1 MIFISNQINVI
12 YVLSIC
18 SAAIEEGKSIFYN
31 IRNFV
36 RFQLS
41 TSIAAISLIA
51 LTTLM
56 GIANPLNAMQILWI
70 NIIMDGPP
78 AQSLGVEPVDPEV
91 LKQKPR
97 NVKQP
102 MITRSVIIN
111 VLLSASIIILGTL
124 WVFKREMDD
133 GSQGKTKRD
142 TTMTFT
148 CFVFFDMF
156 NALSCRSSTKS
167 VFKIG
172 LFTNKMFL
180 LAVGFSVIGQ
190 MLVIYFPPLQ
200 SVFQTEALTAWDLVF
215 LVTLTSSVFVVS
227 EIKKYVERMLE
238 RQSYK
243 SRVELDFV

>member
-1 MIFISNQINVI
+1 MFIFA
-12 YVLSIC
+12 LH

-41 TSIAAISLIA
+41 TSIAALSLIA
-51 LTTLM
+51 LSTLM
-56 GIANPLNAMQILWI
+56 GIPNPLNAMQILWI

-78 AQSLGVEPVDPEV
+78 AQSLGVEAVDLDV

-102 MITRSVIIN
+102 MITRSVIVN

-124 WVFKREMDD
+124 WVFQREMAD
-133 GSQGKTKRD
+133 GSAGKTKRD

-156 NALSCRSSTKS
+156 NALSCRSQTKS
-167 VFKIG
+167 IFKIG
-172 LFTNKMFL
+172 LLSNRFFL
-180 LAVGFSVIGQ
+180 FAVAFSVIGQ
-190 MLVIYFPPLQ
+190 LLVIYFPPLQ
-200 SVFQTEALTAWDLVF
+200 QVFQTEALTGMDLLF
-215 LVTLTSSVFVVS
+215 LVTLTSSVFIVS
-227 EIKKYVERMLE
+227 EVKKWFERYME
-238 RQSYK
+238 RRMY
-243 SRVELDFV
+243 RVKTDLDFV